1 MKTIYDYIRQVG
13 KPILKCAYVYVNDV
27 NNTVRGAA
35 QKKKGI
41 QYSKS
46 KTQAVGVQTKNADLV
61 HLSYTRVYPR
71 I

>member
-35 QKKKGI
+35 QKK
-41 QYSKS
+41 
-46 KTQAVGVQTKNADLV
+46 
-61 HLSYTRVYPR
+61 RVYNTARVKRKRLVFKRKMR